1 MSQPA
6 YEPQQQYPERTMPA
20 RRPVAAAPA
29 APIAA
34 RRPYSPAGV
43 AARFILTALGAAGLI
58 IGGFLNWV
66 SNIDGV
72 RLDDRALYQMS
83 FIDTSVFVRTMG
95 FGAIVLGL
103 LALLG
108 LAFRSGWLT
117 RIAGALGIVGFVM
130 FAIQL
135 YRANGDQVIQ
145 LGGWICLAGAI
156 VALIGGFLG
165 TRRVVATT
173 APATTTVE

>member
-1 MSQPA
+1 M
-6 YEPQQQYPERTMPA
+6 
-20 RRPVAAAPA
+20 
-29 APIAA
+29 
-34 RRPYSPAGV
+34 

-58 IGGFLNWV
+58 IGAFLNWV

-72 RLDDRALYQMS
+72 RLDDRALYQSS
-83 FIDTSVFVRTMG
+83 FVDTSMFVRTIG

-108 LAFRSGWLT
+108 MAARSGWLT
-117 RIAGALGIVGFVM
+117 RIAGALGIVGFVL

-135 YRANGDQVIQ
+135 YRVNGDQVIQ

-165 TRRVVATT
+165 TRRKVVTT
-173 APATTTVE
+173 APTMVE